1 MRKKKTWPFF
11 VVVILILVA
20 AYFTFFG
27 FRLTYGDITTTY
39 IKGAS
44 DIRWGIDIRGGV
56 DATFTPAD
64 GYDATADEMN
74 AASEVMKTRLVAQGI
89 TDYEVYTDT
98 AKDRIIVRFP
108 WQAGETNYDP
118 EAAIKEL
125 GDTALLTF
133 REGVGMDAQ
142 GNPTGAVILEGQD
155 LLEAYRSW
163 TRDELTGAIKYVVAF
178 KLSPEGATKF
188 AEATQRNLGGIISI
202 WMDNNLISYPQ
213 VNAVI
218 TGGEGV
224 IEGNFDA
231 ESSLALAQKIQGG
244 ALPFKLETR
253 DYSSISP
260 TLGMGAK
267 DVMIKAGFIAFVLV
281 AAFMLIK
288 YRLPGFVGILALTGQ
303 AVIMIASITRI
314 FPDVPSFTLTL
325 PGIAGIILSIGMGV
339 DANIITAERIREEI
353 RSGKTIDGSVS
364 LGFQRAFS
372 AILDGNVTNVIVA
385 IILMGAFGPAN
396 SPFSKIFFLFGQ
408 TTAGSVYS
416 FGYTLLMGVIANMIM
431 GVYASKVM
439 LKGISQ
445 LKAFRDPW
453 FYGGLKAGKEAGEK
467 KSFDFV
473 GRKKLF
479 FTISAA
485 LMALALVVSFFPG
498 VKLDIQFKG
507 GSIVSYSY
515 TGDVDMAQFQRTFE
529 DAVGGRVSL
538 QQGEDIIT
546 GTRSITLSLAQDQGI
561 SAEVQQQATN
571 ALQAAFP
578 GANVAVT
585 SVTNVDA
592 TIGREF
598 FQKCLLAVLLA
609 VILMILYIAMR
620 FKVMDGWSAG
630 VMAALVL
637 LHDVVVVYAIFVIF
651 GFAINDSFIAAA
663 LTILGYSINATIVI
677 YDRIRENRKLLGAKA
692 SLAELVNLSVNQ
704 SLGRAIGTSFSTILA
719 MAVVAVM
726 GAVYGLSSI
735 VIFAFPLIVGLT
747 AGLYS
752 SVCLAGSLWVYWRER
767 KGSGKKKA

>member
-11 VVVILILVA
+11 VVVILIFVA
-20 AYFTFFG
+20 AYFVFFG
-27 FRLTYGDITTTY
+27 LRYTYGDITTTY

-56 DATFTPAD
+56 DATFVPAD
-64 GYDATADEMN
+64 GYDATPEEMN
-74 AASEVMKTRLVAQGI
+74 AASEVLRTRLVAQGI

-98 AKDRIIVRFP
+98 AKDRVIIRFP
-108 WQAGETNYDP
+108 WQAGETAYDP
-118 EAAIKEL
+118 EKAIKEL

-133 REGVGMDAQ
+133 REGLDTDAD
-142 GNPTGAVILEGQD
+142 GKPTGNIVLEGQD
-155 LLEAYRSW
+155 LVESYRSAYRDQ
-163 TRDELTGAIKYVVAF
+163 TTNAYKYGVSF
-178 KLSPEGATKF
+178 RLSSEGATKF
-188 AEATQRNLGGIISI
+188 AEATSRNMGKVISI
-202 WMDNNLISYPQ
+202 WMDDTLISYPT
-213 VNAVI
+213 VRAVI
-218 TGGEGV
+218 SDGEGI
-224 IEGNFDA
+224 IEGDFTADEA
-231 ESSLALAQKIQGG
+231 LELAQKIQGG
-244 ALPFKLETR
+244 ALPFKLDSR

-260 TLGMGAK
+260 TLGLGSK
-267 DVMIKAGFIAFVLV
+267 DVMVQAGFIAFALV
-281 AAFMLIK
+281 AVYMILR
-288 YRLPGFVGILALTGQ
+288 YRLPGFVGVLALIGQ

-314 FPDVPSFTLTL
+314 FDSVPSFTLTL

-339 DANIITAERIREEI
+339 DANIITAERIKEEI
-353 RSGKTIDGSVS
+353 RAGKTIDGSVS

-416 FGYTLLMGVIANMIM
+416 FGYTLLMGVLANMIM

-445 LKAFRDPW
+445 MKPFRDPW
-453 FYGGLKAGKEAGEK
+453 FYGGVKAGQQVKERT
-467 KSFDFV
+467 SYDFI
-473 GRKKLF
+473 GKRKVF
-479 FTISAA
+479 FSISAA
-485 LMALALVVSFFPG
+485 LIAVAVVVTFVPG
-498 VKLDIQFKG
+498 AKLDIQFKG

-515 TGDVDMAQFQRTFE
+515 AGDVDMAQFQRTFE
-529 DAVGGRVSL
+529 EAVGGSVTL

-546 GTRSITLSLAQDQGI
+546 GTKSITLSLAQDQGI
-561 SAEVQQQATN
+561 SAEVQQRATE

-578 GANVAVT
+578 SADIAVT
-585 SVTNVDA
+585 EVTNVDA

-609 VILMILYIAMR
+609 VVLMILYIAAR
-620 FKVMDGWSAG
+620 FRVMDGWSAG

-637 LHDVVVVYAIFVIF
+637 LHDVIVVYAVFVIF

-677 YDRIRENRKLLGAKA
+677 YDRIRENRKLLGAKK
-692 SLAELVNLSVNQ
+692 SLGELVNLSVNQ
-704 SLGRAIGTSFSTILA
+704 SLGRAAGTSFSTILA
-719 MAVVAVM
+719 MAVVALM
-726 GAVYGLSSI
+726 GAVYGLTSI
-735 VIFAFPLIVGLT
+735 VVFAFPLIVGLV

-767 KGSGKKKA
+767 KSDAKKKA